1 LKSLIGHNNPPKERK
16 ADWKSISINKWIYKD
31 LQRIAENIRQ
41 HKNCF
46 RLLEGLPPIEKVSIP
61 YVIELMVTDK
71 LVGINAFE
79 IQDNGRNIWEQMEK
93 RFLRTYNSKRGF
105 NAK

>member
-1 LKSLIGHNNPPKERK
+1 MSKIGHNNPPKDRK
-16 ADWKSISINKWIYKD
+16 PNWKSISVNECIYKD

-46 RLLEGLPPIEKVSIP
+46 RLLEGKPPIDKVSIP

-71 LVGINAFE
+71 LIGINAFE
-79 IQDNGRNIWEQMEK
+79 IQENGRNIWEQMEK
-93 RFLRTYNSKRGF
+93 KFLRTYHSKRGL